1 MKNLKWTSEK
11 RETFEKKDCKHE
23 KKEKAVVTIWQLF
36 CFNSKINI
44 QTSLRGISQ
53 IFGISYATVYGIFSR
68 QIQGTRTHK
77 YNKAGPKTAE
87 DSREKRETIRNLR
100 FNPQNTLKCL
110 KLETNYPKSRVSSRR
125 ILKNQGFH
133 RRLAIQDVLT
143 NLLLKEKSRLGKKT
157 SFKAGCGLFFRTSA
171 SSTLERHQKRRNFT
185 SIDKMG

>member
-1 MKNLKWTSEK
+1 MK
-11 RETFEKKDCKHE
+11 
-23 KKEKAVVTIWQLF
+23 KKEKAVVTIWQLL

-87 DSREKRETIRNLR
+87 DSREKRKTIRNLR

-110 KLETNYPKSRVSSRR
+110 KLETNYLKSRVSSRR

-143 NLLLKEKSRLGKKT
+143 NLLKEKSRLGKKNILQGWMRLIFSHECVFHLRKT
-157 SFKAGCGLFFRTSA
+157 SKTTKLYIYRQNGLD
-171 SSTLERHQKRRNFT
+171 ERRKNA
-185 SIDKMG
+185 